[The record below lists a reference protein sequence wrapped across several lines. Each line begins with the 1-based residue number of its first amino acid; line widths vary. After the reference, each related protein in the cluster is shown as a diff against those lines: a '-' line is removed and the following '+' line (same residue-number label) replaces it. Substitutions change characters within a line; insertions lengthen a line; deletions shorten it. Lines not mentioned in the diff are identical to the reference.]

1 MLGAFKDFG
10 KPAIDLQKKEF
21 YDAKA
26 TKKATIKTKSA
37 DGVSFEA
44 FATAENKSEVNLNFK
59 DKELELK
66 NKIDQAG
73 TYTIDAT
80 VFKVADGIDLKACF
94 VTPDATGK
102 QAFFKTLTLGCDYKT
117 ADLNATGNLKIG
129 FADDAAFGLKTFE
142 FSKAVAMKVSSDM
155 NAGLSVAG
163 MQKASGDKDG
173 VHIPAIVAGC
183 TFNSGD
189 MKMACNLNGSFKSNE
204 DYGFQ
209 AGKLTALLSQQATKE
224 TAIAAS
230 FAFGKGAVKGDR
242 AGWVDGDAAVGVE
255 IKLGSAYKLSD
266 CATVKSKLTIN
277 AKAPVVDFAWV
288 QKFGNGSL
296 TLSNQFAETHAFGV
310 SYTLD
315 A

>member
-1 MLGAFKDFG
+1 MGKTNTDIMLGAFKDFG

-21 YDAKA
+21 YDKKA

-59 DKELELK
+59 DAELELK

-117 ADLNATGNLKIG
+117 ADI
-129 FADDAAFGLKTFE
+129 
-142 FSKAVAMKVSSDM
+142 

-204 DYGFQ
+204 EYGFQ

-230 FAFGKGAVKGDR
+230 FAFGKDAQKADK
-242 AGWVDGDAAVGVE
+242 AGWVDKDAAVGVE

-266 CATVKSKLTIN
+266 CATVKSKLTIVG
-277 AKAPVVDFAWV
+277 ASQAPVVDFAWV

>member
-1 MLGAFKDFG
+1 MGKTNTDIMLGAFKDFG

-59 DKELELK
+59 DAELELK

-117 ADLNATGNLKIG
+117 ADLNAT
-129 FADDAAFGLKTFE
+129 
-142 FSKAVAMKVSSDM
+142 
-155 NAGLSVAG
+155 
-163 MQKASGDKDG
+163 
-173 VHIPAIVAGC
+173 
-183 TFNSGD
+183 GD

>member
-1 MLGAFKDFG
+1 MG
-10 KPAIDLQKKEF
+10 
-21 YDAKA
+21 
-26 TKKATIKTKSA
+26 KTKSA

-59 DKELELK
+59 DAELELK

-102 QAFFKTLTLGCDYKT
+102 QA
-117 ADLNATGNLKIG
+117 
-129 FADDAAFGLKTFE
+129 
-142 FSKAVAMKVSSDM
+142 
-155 NAGLSVAG
+155 
-163 MQKASGDKDG
+163 
-173 VHIPAIVAGC
+173 
-183 TFNSGD
+183 
-189 MKMACNLNGSFKSNE
+189 
-204 DYGFQ
+204 
-209 AGKLTALLSQQATKE
+209 TKE

-230 FAFGKGAVKGDR
+230 FAFGKDAQKADK
-242 AGWVDGDAAVGVE
+242 AGWVDKDAAVGVE

-266 CATVKSKLTIN
+266 CATVKSKLTIVG
-277 AKAPVVDFAWV
+277 ASQAPVVDFAWV